1 MSTLKEK
8 IVIGFDLGAKAGIS
22 AIHKDII
29 YTHELSFKS
38 KDEIYKYLKFYEHI
52 CKILDYWSWTDSRE
66 VIVYYEYVARHM
78 GTKAAHAFGAYRVL
92 LLMACYERDIPYELL
107 SVQAIKKAA
116 TGKGNAKKDIMI
128 EAATNRFNPSWELT
142 DNEADSMW
150 IAYLGRE
157 SSNESIETVKELPAL
172 KAIQGNGSFYHD
184 NDRK

>member
-1 MSTLKEK
+1 MKEK

-22 AIHKDII
+22 AIHKDVM

-38 KDEIYKYLKFYEHI
+38 KDELHKYSKFYEHV
-52 CKILDYWSWTDSRE
+52 CKLLDCWSWTDSRE

-92 LLMACYERDIPYELL
+92 LLMACYERNIPYELL

-128 EAATNRFNPSWELT
+128 ESAINRFKPDWDIT

-157 SSNESIETVKELPAL
+157 VLNENTETVEEMPNL
-172 KAIQGNGSFYHD
+172 KAVKGDGFIHHG
-184 NDRK
+184 NDR